1 MERDQNAGTGGG
13 DLSYQDRGDDR
24 TDDLTRRDEAS
35 MDRTAQAGFSGAFDA
50 AANPDATRE
59 SMRQD
64 AADAFGG
71 AVSDTGGGASGS
83 TGGATGGG
91 TGAHSLSPTPGGGVS
106 LGDVPAGSS
115 PAAGAAADKDLAG
128 ASGSGGAGTD
138 SMAAGEVGT

>member
-1 MERDQNAGTGGG
+1 MDRDQNAGTGGDQG
-13 DLSYQDRGDDR
+13 GPSYQERGDDR
-24 TDDLTRRDEAS
+24 TDDLTRRDEES

-71 AVSDTGGGASGS
+71 AVTD

-91 TGAHSLSPTPGGGVS
+91 AAAQPASPAPGGGVS
-106 LGDVPAGSS
+106 LGDVPAGSGA
-115 PAAGAAADKDLAG
+115 AAGAEADKDLAG
-128 ASGSGGAGTD
+128 PSAGGGAGND
-138 SMAAGEVGT
+138 SMGAGNVGT